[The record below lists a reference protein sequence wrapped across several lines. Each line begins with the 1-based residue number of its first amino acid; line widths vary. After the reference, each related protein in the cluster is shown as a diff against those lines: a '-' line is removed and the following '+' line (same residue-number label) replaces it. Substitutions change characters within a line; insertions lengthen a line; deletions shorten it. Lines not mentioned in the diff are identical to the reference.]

1 MTLQGFAEINYED
14 LANYCPRAHGGLVQF
29 VCLATKNTYRA
40 GIPTKANVSNNIL
53 TGPGGKAGMAGS
65 EAVGRLPPLQKE
77 SLGLGA

>member
-1 MTLQGFAEINYED
+1 MKIWQITVPGHMEVWF
-14 LANYCPRAHGGLVQF
+14 GL
-29 VCLATKNTYRA
+29 CLATKNTYRA

-53 TGPGGKAGMAGS
+53 TGPGGKAGIAGS